1 MKEGEFIWADLS
13 TYDLDKSLQ
22 FYSDV
27 FKWKIVNNENYF
39 VANNNLEV
47 LTGIYETP
55 DFFKKIRMP
64 HFWMSYF
71 QVSSVEKT
79 VALAEELHA
88 KFEIRS
94 AEFYNGKIALIR
106 DLQGAGFTIY
116 EGTNLRLSQHKIHGA
131 IVKTELHVSNAAKII
146 PFYTTLFGWEII
158 KLKPN
163 EYQVKI
169 DGTFKEIYLKEIQ
182 NRIKGEYEY
191 WVTTILVD
199 NLKECIK
206 QIIKQGGSL
215 ISEEENRNLMTDN
228 SGEAFFYVE
237 QILSS

>member
-13 TYDLDKSLQ
+13 TYDLDKSIP
-22 FYSDV
+22 FYKKV
-27 FKWKIVNNENYF
+27 FKWTIINNENYF
-39 VANNNLEV
+39 IVSNNNEALA
-47 LTGIYETP
+47 GIYETP

-71 QVSSVEKT
+71 QVNSIEKT
-79 VALAEELHA
+79 VALAKDLNA
-88 KFEIRS
+88 KIEIPS

-116 EGTNLRLSQHKIHGA
+116 DGKDLQLSINKKQGILA
-131 IVKTELHVSNAAKII
+131 KTELHVSNIATVI
-146 PFYTTLFGWEII
+146 PFYTALFGWEIVS
-158 KLKPN
+158 LKPN

-169 DGTFKEIYLKEIQ
+169 DGIFKEIFLKEIQ
-182 NRIKGEYEY
+182 NLIKGEYEY

-199 NLKECIK
+199 DLKACTSKIVNH
-206 QIIKQGGSL
+206 GGSL
-215 ISEEENRNLMTDN
+215 ISEEENRNLMADN

-237 QILSS
+237 QILPS